1 MFKNYI
7 DNHPNSH
14 IAYFYN
20 AFIEY
25 EKIQSVLTKQCN
37 KKHGIYLLSGISLMI
52 ASGFFMNSDV
62 NSLECW
68 IFMILFSLGFSLSMA
83 SGSFL
88 PNALEKAENIFV
100 TSIHAHFQSKEN
112 TASLIKELN
121 TLQQRIQSHD
131 LEILIHSLKGFYLN
145 DNLLTSEYLTELSD
159 FITDNYET
167 INTSTLNKNGLDAL
181 EYEIGM
187 TNLQKIL

>member
-37 KKHGIYLLSGISLMI
+37 KKHGICLLSGISLMI
-52 ASGFFMNSDV
+52 ASGFFMNNDLIS
-62 NSLECW
+62 
-68 IFMILFSLGFSLSMA
+68 FILFSPGFALSMA
-83 SGSFL
+83 SSSFL
-88 PNALEKAENIFV
+88 PNSLEKAEDSFV
-100 TSIHAHFQSKEN
+100 TSINAHFQSKEN
-112 TASLIKELN
+112 TASLLKELN
-121 TLQQRIQSHD
+121 TLQQRVQSHD

-145 DNLLTSEYLTELSD
+145 NHHLTAEYLTELSD

-167 INTSTLNKNGLDAL
+167 INTNTPNKNDLNAL